1 MGNSNNASIDRLD
14 GLKLVY
20 DLQKNKEEVS
30 SVKLMKI
37 KAYVLEWLEKQ
48 GFISWNE
55 RRTKASITD
64 EGIQYLNDRQ
74 WI

>member
-1 MGNSNNASIDRLD
+1 MGNSNNDSIDRLD

-20 DLQKNKEEVS
+20 NLQKNKEEVS
-30 SVKLMKI
+30 LVRLMKI
-37 KAYVLEWLEKQ
+37 KTYVLQWLEEQ

>member
-20 DLQKNKEEVS
+20 RLQQNKEEVS
-30 SVKLMKI
+30 LVKLMKI
-37 KAYVLEWLEKQ
+37 KAYVLEWLEEE

-55 RRTKASITD
+55 SRTKASIT
-64 EGIQYLNDRQ
+64 EVGIQYLNDRQ